1 MGTALRGRSRALRR
15 FGALTGTARL
25 LVVSQLLFNIGF
37 FLVLP
42 HLAGHLADDLGLA
55 GWLVGLVLGVRTFS
69 QQGLFALGG
78 VLTDR
83 FGAKP
88 LIIAGCL
95 VRTTGFA
102 VLAVATALPTVLCGV
117 VLVGF
122 AGALF
127 SPAAD
132 ASLAREADPD
142 ARADTFAI
150 RSMAGETGT
159 VIGPLLGVVLSASF
173 PVTCV
178 IGAVLFSL
186 IALLHW
192 RFLPRQPGEHRDE
205 GIFDGW
211 REVFGNR
218 AFLLFA
224 AGYSAYLVSYNQLY
238 LGLPNELHRVGAPD
252 QALGLL
258 FALASVLVVF
268 GQLPTTGLARRLLG
282 RDRALVVGFTVLALA
297 FGVVALR
304 PPGLVGATAFVVLL
318 IFGQMLVVPFAMEL
332 VPMLAGDR
340 RLGAHFGVLASA
352 GGVAVLVGSTA
363 SGALLEQGRVAWLL
377 LGLLPLAGAC
387 VMAFAGRRRASIS

>member
-1 MGTALRGRSRALRR
+1 MGAALRGRSRALRR
-15 FGALTGTARL
+15 FGVLTPTARL
-25 LVVSQLLFNIGF
+25 LVLSQLLFNIGF

-42 HLAGHLADDLGLA
+42 HLAGHLADELGLA

-69 QQGLFALGG
+69 QQGLFAVGG

-88 LIIAGCL
+88 LIITGCL
-95 VRTTGFA
+95 VRAAGFT
-102 VLAVATALPTVLCGV
+102 VLAVASELPTVLCGV
-117 VLVGF
+117 ALVGF
-122 AGALF
+122 ASALF
-127 SPAAD
+127 SPAAE

-150 RSMAGETGT
+150 RSMAGEVGT
-159 VIGPLLGVVLSASF
+159 VLGPLLGVVLSASF
-173 PVTCV
+173 PLTCV
-178 IGAVLFSL
+178 IGAVLFCL
-186 IALLHW
+186 IMLLHLE
-192 RFLPRQPGEHRDE
+192 FLPRRPGEHRDE

-238 LGLPNELHRVGAPD
+238 LALPAELHRVGAPD

-258 FALASVLVVF
+258 FALASALVVF
-268 GQLPTTGLARRLLG
+268 GQLPTTALARRLLG
-282 RDRALVVGFTVLALA
+282 RERALVAGFTVMALA

-304 PPGLVGATAFVVLL
+304 PPGLVGATAFVILL
-318 IFGQMLVVPFAMEL
+318 IFGQMLAAPFAMEV
-332 VPMLAGDR
+332 VPLLAGDR
-340 RLGAHFGVLASA
+340 RLGAHFGVLSSA

-363 SGALLEQGRVAWLL
+363 SGALLGQGRVAWLL

-387 VMAFAGRRRASIS
+387 VMAFSGRRRAFLS

>member
-1 MGTALRGRSRALRR
+1 M
-15 FGALTGTARL
+15 LTPTARL
-25 LVVSQLLFNIGF
+25 LVLSQLLFNIGF

-88 LIIAGCL
+88 LIIIGCL
-95 VRTTGFA
+95 VRSAGFA
-102 VLAVATALPTVLCGV
+102 VLAVASALPTVLCGV

-122 AGALF
+122 AAALF
-127 SPAAD
+127 SPAAE
-132 ASLAREADPD
+132 ASLAREVDPD

-150 RSMAGETGT
+150 RSMAGEVGT
-159 VIGPLLGVVLSASF
+159 VLGPLLGVVLSASF
-173 PVTCV
+173 SLTCV
-178 IGAVLFSL
+178 IGAVLFCL
-186 IALLHW
+186 IAVLHL
-192 RFLPRQPGEHRDE
+192 RFLPRRPGEHHDE
-205 GIFDGW
+205 GLFDGW

-238 LGLPNELHRVGAPD
+238 LALPAELHRVAAPD

-258 FALASVLVVF
+258 FALASALVVF
-268 GQLPTTGLARRLLG
+268 GQLPTTALARRLLG
-282 RDRALVVGFTVLALA
+282 RERALVAGFTVMALA

-318 IFGQMLVVPFAMEL
+318 IFGQMLAAPFAMEL
-332 VPMLAGDR
+332 VPLLAGDR
-340 RLGAHFGVLASA
+340 RLGAHFGVLSSA

-363 SGALLEQGRVAWLL
+363 SGALLGHGRVAWLL

-387 VMAFAGRRRASIS
+387 VMAFTGKRRAFSS